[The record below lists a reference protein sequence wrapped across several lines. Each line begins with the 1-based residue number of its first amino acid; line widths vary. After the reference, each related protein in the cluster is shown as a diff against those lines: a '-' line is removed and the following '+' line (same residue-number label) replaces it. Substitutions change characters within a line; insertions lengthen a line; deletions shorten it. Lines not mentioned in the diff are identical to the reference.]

1 MQTTEEVEVANE
13 DGTKTKQKQIKFP
26 FCVVNLPRHEDMI
39 NFETEFKKAIEEL
52 KAQEQKSA
60 SS

>member
-1 MQTTEEVEVANE
+1 MQTTEDVEVAKE

-52 KAQEQKSA
+52 KAQE
-60 SS
+60 